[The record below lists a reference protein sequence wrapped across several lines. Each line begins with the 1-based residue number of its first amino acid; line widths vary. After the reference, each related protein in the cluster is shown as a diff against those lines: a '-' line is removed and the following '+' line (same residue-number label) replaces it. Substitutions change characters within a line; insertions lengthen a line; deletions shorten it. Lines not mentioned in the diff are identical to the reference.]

1 MNTTF
6 TSTDKPL
13 LNVSPIDDLKQAASK
28 MLGAERRSFEAAMA
42 LKYCQGN
49 ARQAELV
56 FGWSRHSVELGLHER
71 RSGIICL
78 GAQAAFCGNKWWDV
92 SGGVNS
98 GQFGQ
103 FEIRDGRDWVKRVQ
117 SGFSGGSLA
126 FDDDGFGLAELN
138 RAVATCVGMAPGE
151 RGR

>member
-1 MNTTF
+1 M
-6 TSTDKPL
+6 DHCKPRFRTRPVQVATGQDSCRL
-13 LNVSPIDDLKQAASK
+13 PAQ
-28 MLGAERRSFEAAMA
+28 
-42 LKYCQGN
+42 
-49 ARQAELV
+49 
-56 FGWSRHSVELGLHER
+56 
-71 RSGIICL
+71 IIVVH
-78 GAQAAFCGNKWWDV
+78 QWDV